1 VTFGG
6 RARVRS
12 EDGTALILA
21 MLFLTVSAVI
31 LGGLLTYAN
40 TSARTTNV
48 LRSARSNDYDAQQTM
63 DAAIATVRTGTTC
76 SASGTT
82 VYTPPTSQLNTPGR
96 PLRVDCFAPA
106 SFPVIAQRRNYVFLV
121 CPTSAAAPCT
131 DSQAL
136 LSANVTFYDK
146 VSPANISIQTWSN
159 Q

>member
-1 VTFGG
+1 MTL
-6 RARVRS
+6 RARARS
-12 EDGTALILA
+12 RGEEGAALILA
-21 MLFLTVSAVI
+21 MLFLCVCAVI

-48 LRSARSNDYDAQQTM
+48 LRSARSNAYDAQQTM

-82 VYTPPTSQLNTPGR
+82 VYTPPTSQLNNASR

-106 SFPVIAQRRNYVFLV
+106 SFPVVAQRRNYVLLV
-121 CPTSAAAPCT
+121 CPTSVAAPCT

-136 LSANVTFYDK
+136 LSANVIFYDK
-146 VSPANISIQTWSN
+146 VSPSNLGIQTWSN